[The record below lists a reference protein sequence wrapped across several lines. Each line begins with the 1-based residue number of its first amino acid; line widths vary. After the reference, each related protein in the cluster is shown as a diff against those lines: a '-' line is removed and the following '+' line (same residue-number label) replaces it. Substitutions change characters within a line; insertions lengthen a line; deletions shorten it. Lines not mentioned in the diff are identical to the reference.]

1 MTTLTLEIPEAM
13 AAELDAAVESG
24 WFESKAEAVRA
35 ALRDFTNR
43 RQLALQEKQQ
53 FDDIV
58 WAMKVAKT
66 RS

>member
-24 WFESKAEAVRA
+24 WFETQAEAVRA
-35 ALRDFTNR
+35 ALRDFVGR

-53 FDDIV
+53 LDDIA
-58 WAMKVAKT
+58 WAVKVAKA

>member
-24 WFESKAEAVRA
+24 WFETQAEAVRA
-35 ALRDFTNR
+35 ALRDFVSR

-53 FDDIV
+53 LDDIA
-58 WAMKVAKT
+58 WAVNVAKS